1 MIAYKTEKI
10 NNAICFFAREVYKLR
25 KQYLPQT
32 LLYKFLSYLDFS
44 SIEKLGKPALELE
57 YRAYK
62 NGPVPV
68 GIYNSREG
76 YQTDCFKF
84 EKRGTNR
91 FVVISTKEANLDYFS
106 EFEIET
112 MNYLIDKYIKNNL
125 DMKQI
130 IDNICEASH
139 NEIKAWKVAYD
150 KKKNSRINYSDTFGE
165 IDKKGS
171 NKLSIQEERFL
182 VYHSFKNK
190 SLCN

>member
-1 MIAYKTEKI
+1 MIAYKTEKR
-10 NNAICFFAREVYKLR
+10 NNAICFFAQEVYKLR

-32 LLYKFLSYLDFS
+32 LLYKFLSYLDFF

-68 GIYNSREG
+68 GIYNNREG

-91 FVVISTKEANLDYFS
+91 FIVISTKEADLDYFS
-106 EFEIET
+106 EFEIEI
-112 MNYLIDKYIKNNL
+112 MNYLLDKYIKNNL
-125 DMKQI
+125 DMKKI
-130 IDNICEASH
+130 IDKICEDSH
-139 NEIKAWKVAYD
+139 DEIKAWKVAYNR
-150 KKKNSRINYSDTFGE
+150 KKNSRIDYSDTFGE
-165 IDKKGS
+165 IDKKES

-182 VYHSFKNK
+182 VYRSFKNK
-190 SLCN
+190 TLCN

>member
-10 NNAICFFAREVYKLR
+10 NNAICFFAQEVYKFR

-62 NGPVPV
+62 NGPVPIS
-68 GIYNSREG
+68 IYNNREG

-84 EKRGTNR
+84 EKRGTGK
-91 FVVISTKEANLDYFS
+91 FVIISTKEADLDYFS

-112 MNYLIDKYIKNNL
+112 MNYLLDKYVKNNSS
-125 DMKQI
+125 MEKI
-130 IDNICEASH
+130 IDNICNDSH
-139 NEIKAWKVAYD
+139 NEIKAWKVAYNRE
-150 KKKNSRINYSDTFGE
+150 KNSQIDYSDTFSE
-165 IDKKGS
+165 IDKKEI
-171 NKLSIQEERFL
+171 NTLSIQEERFL
-182 VYHSFKNK
+182 VYRSLKNK
-190 SLCN
+190 TLCN

>member
-10 NNAICFFAREVYKLR
+10 NNAICFFAKEVYKLR

-68 GIYNSREG
+68 NIYNNREG

-84 EKRGTNR
+84 EKRGTDK
-91 FVVISTKEANLDYFS
+91 FVIISTKEADLDYFS
-106 EFEIET
+106 EFEIEA
-112 MNYLIDKYIKNNL
+112 MNYLLDKYVKNNL
-125 DMKQI
+125 SMEKI
-130 IDNICEASH
+130 IDNICNDSH

-150 KKKNSRINYSDTFGE
+150 RKKNSRINYSDTFGE
-165 IDKKGS
+165 IDKKES

-182 VYHSFKNK
+182 VYRGLKNNI
-190 SLCN
+190 LCN

>member
-10 NNAICFFAREVYKLR
+10 NNAICFFAKEVYKLR

-68 GIYNSREG
+68 NIYNNREG

-84 EKRGTNR
+84 EKRGTDK
-91 FVVISTKEANLDYFS
+91 FVIISTKEADLDYFS
-106 EFEIET
+106 EFEIEI
-112 MNYLIDKYIKNNL
+112 MNYLLDKYIKNNL
-125 DMKQI
+125 SMKKI
-130 IDNICEASH
+130 IDNICEDSH
-139 NEIKAWKVAYD
+139 NEIRAWKVAYD
-150 KKKNSRINYSDTFGE
+150 RKKNSAIDYSDTFE
-165 IDKKGS
+165 ELDKKEDD
-171 NKLSIQEERFL
+171 KLSMQEERFL
-182 VYHSFKNK
+182 VYRGLKNNI
-190 SLCN
+190 LCN

>member
-68 GIYNSREG
+68 GIYNNREG

-84 EKRGTNR
+84 EKRGTNK
-91 FVVISTKEANLDYFS
+91 FVVISTKESDLDYFS

-112 MNYLIDKYIKNNL
+112 MNDLIDKYIKNNL

-130 IDNICEASH
+130 IDNICEDSH

-150 KKKNSRINYSDTFGE
+150 RKKNSRIDYSDTFGE
-165 IDKKGS
+165 IDKKES

-190 SLCN
+190 SLCS

>member
-1 MIAYKTEKI
+1 MIAYKVEKI
-10 NNAICFFAREVYKLR
+10 NNAICFFAKEVYKLR

-32 LLYKFLSYLDFS
+32 LLYKFLSYLDFF

-62 NGPVPV
+62 KGPVPV

-91 FVVISTKEANLDYFS
+91 FIVISTKEADLDYFS

-112 MNYLIDKYIKNNL
+112 MNYLLDKYIKNNL
-125 DMKQI
+125 SMKKI
-130 IDNICEASH
+130 IDNICEDSH
-139 NEIKAWKVAYD
+139 DEIKAWKVAYNR
-150 KKKNSRINYSDTFGE
+150 KKNSRIDYSDTFGE
-165 IDKKGS
+165 IDKKES

-182 VYHSFKNK
+182 VYRSFKNK
-190 SLCN
+190 TLCN

>member
-1 MIAYKTEKI
+1 MIAYKVEKR
-10 NNAICFFAREVYKLR
+10 NNAICFFAQEVYKLR

-32 LLYKFLSYLDFS
+32 LLYKFLSYLDFF

-62 NGPVPV
+62 KGPVPV

-91 FVVISTKEANLDYFS
+91 FIIISTKEADLDYFS

-112 MNYLIDKYIKNNL
+112 MNYLLDKYIRNNL
-125 DMKQI
+125 SMKKI
-130 IDNICEASH
+130 IDSICEDSH
-139 NEIKAWKVAYD
+139 NEIKAWKVAYNR
-150 KKKNSRINYSDTFGE
+150 KKNSRIDYSDTFKDL
-165 IDKKGS
+165 DKKEN

-182 VYHSFKNK
+182 VYRSLKNK
-190 SLCN
+190 TLCN

>member
-1 MIAYKTEKI
+1 MIAYKTEKT

-91 FVVISTKEANLDYFS
+91 FVVISTKEANSDYFS

-112 MNYLIDKYIKNNL
+112 MNDLIDKYIKNNL

-130 IDNICEASH
+130 IDNICEDSH

-165 IDKKGS
+165 IDKKES

>member
-1 MIAYKTEKI
+1 MIAYKVEKI
-10 NNAICFFAREVYKLR
+10 NNAICFFAKEVYKLR

-32 LLYKFLSYLDFS
+32 LLYKFLSYLDFF

-62 NGPVPV
+62 KGPVPV

-91 FVVISTKEANLDYFS
+91 FIVISTKEADLDYFS

-112 MNYLIDKYIKNNL
+112 MNYLLDKYIKNNL
-125 DMKQI
+125 SMKKI
-130 IDNICEASH
+130 IDNICEDSH
-139 NEIKAWKVAYD
+139 DEIKAWKVAYNR
-150 KKKNSRINYSDTFGE
+150 KKNSRIDYSDTFEG
-165 IDKKGS
+165 IDKKEDD
-171 NKLSIQEERFL
+171 KLSIQEERFL
-182 VYHSFKNK
+182 VYRGLKNNT
-190 SLCN
+190 LCN

>member
-10 NNAICFFAREVYKLR
+10 NNAICFFAQEVCKFR
-25 KQYLPQT
+25 KQYLPRT

-91 FVVISTKEANLDYFS
+91 FVVISTKEADLDYFS

-125 DMKQI
+125 NMKQI
-130 IDNICEASH
+130 IDNICEDSH

-150 KKKNSRINYSDTFGE
+150 RKKNSRIDYSDTFGE
-165 IDKKGS
+165 IDKKES

-182 VYHSFKNK
+182 VYRSFKNK
-190 SLCN
+190 SLCS

>member
-1 MIAYKTEKI
+1 MIAYKTEKR
-10 NNAICFFAREVYKLR
+10 NNAICFFAQEVYKLR

-32 LLYKFLSYLDFS
+32 LLYKFLSYLDFF

-68 GIYNSREG
+68 GIYNNREG
-76 YQTDCFKF
+76 YQTNCFKF

-91 FVVISTKEANLDYFS
+91 FVVISTKEADLDYFS

-112 MNYLIDKYIKNNL
+112 MNYLLDKYIRINL
-125 DMKQI
+125 SMKKI
-130 IDNICEASH
+130 IDNICEDSH
-139 NEIKAWKVAYD
+139 TEIRAWKVAYNR
-150 KKKNSRINYSDTFGE
+150 KKNSWIDYSDTFGE
-165 IDKKGS
+165 IDKKES

-182 VYHSFKNK
+182 VYRSFKNK
-190 SLCN
+190 ILCN

>member
-10 NNAICFFAREVYKLR
+10 NNAICFFVKEVYKIR

-62 NGPVPV
+62 KGPVPV
-68 GIYNSREG
+68 GIYNNREG

-91 FVVISTKEANLDYFS
+91 FIVISTKEADLDYFS

-112 MNYLIDKYIKNNL
+112 MNDLLDKYIKNNL
-125 DMKQI
+125 SIKKI
-130 IDNICEASH
+130 IDNICEDSH
-139 NEIKAWKVAYD
+139 NEIRAWKVAYNR
-150 KKKNSRINYSDTFGE
+150 KKNSWIDYSDTFGE
-165 IDKKGS
+165 IDKKES

-182 VYHSFKNK
+182 VYRSLKNK
-190 SLCN
+190 TLCN

>member
-68 GIYNSREG
+68 GIYNNREG
-76 YQTDCFKF
+76 CQTDCFKF
-84 EKRGTNR
+84 EKRGNDK
-91 FVVISTKEANLDYFS
+91 FVIISTKAADLDYFS

-112 MNYLIDKYIKNNL
+112 MNYLIDRYIKNNL
-125 DMKQI
+125 NMKQI
-130 IDNICEASH
+130 IDNICEDSH

-150 KKKNSRINYSDTFGE
+150 RKKNGRIDYSDTFGE
-165 IDKKGS
+165 IDKKES

>member
-1 MIAYKTEKI
+1 MIAYKTEKT

-112 MNYLIDKYIKNNL
+112 MNDLIDKYIKNNL

-130 IDNICEASH
+130 IDNICEDSH

-165 IDKKGS
+165 IDKKES
-171 NKLSIQEERFL
+171 DKLSIQEERFL

>member
-1 MIAYKTEKI
+1 MIAYKVEKR
-10 NNAICFFAREVYKLR
+10 NNAICFFAQEVYKLR

-32 LLYKFLSYLDFS
+32 LLYKFLSYLDFF
-44 SIEKLGKPALELE
+44 SIEKLGTPALELK

-68 GIYNSREG
+68 GIYNNREG

-91 FVVISTKEANLDYFS
+91 FIIISTKEADLDYFS
-106 EFEIET
+106 EFEIEI
-112 MNYLIDKYIKNNL
+112 MNYLLDKYIKNNL
-125 DMKQI
+125 DMKKI
-130 IDNICEASH
+130 IDNICKDSH

-150 KKKNSRINYSDTFGE
+150 RKKNGRIDYSDTFGE
-165 IDKKGS
+165 IDKKES

-182 VYHSFKNK
+182 VYRSFKNK
-190 SLCN
+190 TLCN